1 MIKVIQSHKSK
12 TIMLF
17 FCLLLTVSLLA
28 QNEKASKK
36 GTIVMTKSELNS
48 FLSTVADA
56 RRSQLQERENKQSKS
71 ELSDLRLKYQQ
82 RPMMESNTQYNITN
96 EQLLREIRYLN
107 QRIDDMS
114 PNYGNNRFPS
124 MARDKSTIIMPNNS
138 GVSPSYNPNGNSTT
152 TLIPSNKAQIKNLQ
166 QKIDS
171 LKNIDSNQSK
181 LKADGAFGDSL
192 RNMKGR
198 LTDVRRKMDSLE
210 SKMNS
215 KTTAKVSD
223 ENKTYFRQQVYFANN
238 SDMLDDAYLKYIDE
252 LTKIMMEYP
261 EAKILLEGWASPV
274 GSVTYNK
281 QISMRRAESV
291 EKAFINNKIQ
301 ASRIITSFKGEDSKS
316 SAEKARRVEMSIIV
330 R

>member
-1 MIKVIQSHKSK
+1 MIKEIQSHKSK

-17 FCLLLTVSLLA
+17 FCLLFTVSLLA
-28 QNEKASKK
+28 QSEKASKK
-36 GTIVMTKSELNS
+36 ATIVMTKSELNS

-71 ELSDLRLKYQQ
+71 DLSDLRLKYQQ
-82 RPMMESNTQYNITN
+82 RPMMENNNQYNITN

-114 PNYGNNRFPS
+114 PNSGNNRFPS
-124 MARDKSTIIMPNNS
+124 MARDKSTIIMPNS
-138 GVSPSYNPNGNSTT
+138 GSVAPNYNPNGSSTT
-152 TLIPSNKAQIKNLQ
+152 TLIPSNKAQIENLQ

-171 LKNIDSNQSK
+171 LKNIESNQGK
-181 LKADGAFGDSL
+181 LKEDNAFGDSL

-301 ASRIITSFKGEDSKS
+301 ANRIITSFKGEDSKS